1 VSGLARPA
9 GNPPRREAPAGRRD
23 AEILAVRNLRKYFPV
38 RKGIFLRTVGQVKA
52 VDGVSFAIGRG
63 KTLGLV
69 GESGCGKT
77 TTARVIVHLEQPDAG
92 QVILDGDDTA
102 GLTGA
107 ALRRFRTAAQMIF
120 QDPYS
125 SLNPHHTARRILGE
139 PLLVH
144 GRCTRTDLRERVA
157 EVLNRV
163 NLSPDFADR
172 YPHELSGGQRQRL
185 GIARAIA
192 LEPRLIVCD
201 EPVSALDVSIRSQI
215 LNLLLDLQQELGLT
229 YLFVAH
235 DLSVIEHVSD
245 VIAVMY
251 LGKIVES
258 APTDRFFARTL
269 HPYSEALLSAV
280 PVPDPRVRT
289 QRTVLAGDVP
299 SPLAPPSGCRFRT
312 RCPLADE
319 KCVAEEPPLRSVAPD
334 HLLACH
340 HRGLAEV

>member
-1 VSGLARPA
+1 MSGLTRPS
-9 GNPPRREAPAGRRD
+9 GNPPRQEASRGRRD
-23 AEILAVRNLRKYFPV
+23 AEFLAVRDLRKYFPV
-38 RKGIFLRTVGQVKA
+38 RKGIFLRTVGHVQA

-63 KTLGLV
+63 RTLGLV

-77 TTARVIVHLEQPDAG
+77 TTARLIVHLEQPDAG
-92 QVILDGDDTA
+92 QVLLDGTDTA

-107 ALRRFRTAAQMIF
+107 GLRRFRTAAQMIF

-144 GRCTRTDLRERVA
+144 GRCTRAELRERVVA
-157 EVLNRV
+157 ILKRV
-163 NLSPDFADR
+163 NLSADFADR

-215 LNLLLDLQQELGLT
+215 LNLLLDLQQELELT
-229 YLFVAH
+229 CLFVAH

-245 VIAVMY
+245 EIAVMY

-280 PVPDPRVRT
+280 PVPDPKVRK

-319 KCVAEEPPLRSVAPD
+319 KCAAEEPPLREVAPH

-340 HRGLAEV
+340 HRG

>member
-1 VSGLARPA
+1 MSEHARPPA
-9 GNPPRREAPAGRRD
+9 RAAPRRREPAAGRD
-23 AEILAVRNLRKYFPV
+23 AEFLAVRGLRKYFPV
-38 RKGIFLRTVGQVKA
+38 RKGIFLRRVGEVKA
-52 VDGVSFAIGRG
+52 VDGVSFAVDRG
-63 KTLGLV
+63 TTLGLV

-77 TTARVIVHLEQPDAG
+77 TTARVIVHLEQPDSGRVIVDGTDTDGLAG
-92 QVILDGDDTA
+92 A
-102 GLTGA
+102 E
-107 ALRRFRTAAQMIF
+107 LRRFRTVAQMIF

-125 SLNPHHTARRILGE
+125 SLNPHHSARRILGE

-144 GRCTRTDLRERVA
+144 GLCTRAQLRERVA
-157 EVLNRV
+157 AILDRV
-163 NLSPDFADR
+163 NLSADFADR

-215 LNLLLDLQQELGLT
+215 LNLLLDLQEELELT
-229 YLFVAH
+229 SLFVAH

-251 LGKIVES
+251 LGKIVET
-258 APTDRFFARTL
+258 APTDRFFAGTL

-280 PVPDPRVRT
+280 PVPDPRVRKK
-289 QRTVLAGDVP
+289 RMVLAGDVP

-312 RCPLADE
+312 RCPLADRRCAE
-319 KCVAEEPPLRSVAPD
+319 EEPPLREVAPR

-340 HRGLAEV
+340 HRG

>member
-1 VSGLARPA
+1 M
-9 GNPPRREAPAGRRD
+9 
-23 AEILAVRNLRKYFPV
+23 
-38 RKGIFLRTVGQVKA
+38 
-52 VDGVSFAIGRG
+52 
-63 KTLGLV
+63 
-69 GESGCGKT
+69 
-77 TTARVIVHLEQPDAG
+77 IVHLEQPDAG
-92 QVILDGDDTA
+92 QVLLDGNDTA

-107 ALRRFRTAAQMIF
+107 ALRRFQTAAQMIF

-144 GRCTRTDLRERVA
+144 GRCTRADLRERVVA
-157 EVLNRV
+157 ILNRV
-163 NLSPDFADR
+163 NLSADFADR

-215 LNLLLDLQQELGLT
+215 LNLLLDLQEELELT
-229 YLFVAH
+229 SLFVAH

-269 HPYSEALLSAV
+269 HPYSEALLVGGPGTRSESTAANARYWRATCQAHSPPRAGAGSA
-280 PVPDPRVRT
+280 PAAPWPTISAQPR
-289 QRTVLAGDVP
+289 
-299 SPLAPPSGCRFRT
+299 SP
-312 RCPLADE
+312 RCARWRHAT
-319 KCVAEEPPLRSVAPD
+319 CSHVTIAAER
-334 HLLACH
+334 
-340 HRGLAEV
+340 RIT